1 VAKKPHDTHCIL
13 FVVVRSYFM
22 KHFENY
28 ERIIAH
34 SERSAGNES
43 VGDMW
48 VETKSFD
55 KQTPVSEIIEWGKST
70 GGKLHLTIDEGTVKE
85 GKLSF

>member
-1 VAKKPHDTHCIL
+1 MPIRQNSLTEKVGLKRNEK
-13 FVVVRSYFM
+13 M
-22 KHFENY
+22 KHYNKY
-28 ERIIAH
+28 ERIIAV

-55 KQTPVSEIIEWGKST
+55 KNTPVSEIIEWGKST
-70 GGKLHLTIDEGTVKE
+70 GGRLIISIDESTVDPD
-85 GKLSF
+85 F

>member
-28 ERIIAH
+28 ERAVVYPFRLIDGAPTVFLL
-34 SERSAGNES
+34 R
-43 VGDMW
+43 DMFT
-48 VETKSFD
+48 E
-55 KQTPVSEIIEWGKST
+55 
-70 GGKLHLTIDEGTVKE
+70 
-85 GKLSF
+85 

>member
-1 VAKKPHDTHCIL
+1 
-13 FVVVRSYFM
+13 M

-43 VGDMW
+43 VGEMW

-55 KQTPVSEIIEWGKST
+55 KSIPVSEIIEWGKRTS
-70 GGKLHLTIDEGTVKE
+70 GKLHLTIDEGTVKDE
-85 GKLSF
+85 PLSF